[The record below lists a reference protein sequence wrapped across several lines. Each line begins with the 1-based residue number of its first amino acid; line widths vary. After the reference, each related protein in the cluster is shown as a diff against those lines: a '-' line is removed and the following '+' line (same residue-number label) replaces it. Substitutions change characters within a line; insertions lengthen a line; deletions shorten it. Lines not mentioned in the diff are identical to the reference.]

1 MSDMVQIRSV
11 KHYFNE
17 FVVEGL
23 KGKTNIQEIDLIG
36 IKQKILTA
44 FKNEIFGQIRFKY
57 GDKAKDMSMD
67 DIASLDGI
75 HNILEQA
82 FRKWRRL
89 CMLCS
94 EHGLGNFFQLEDLK
108 TVLEDNTTIVAD
120 PEEVD
125 VTDEIAD
132 NPVVIT
138 EENENGDFVG
148 RHMSDNSDVKEKEPS
163 DDIENS
169 EDSGSV

>member
-23 KGKTNIQEIDLIG
+23 KGKNNVQEIDLIG

-44 FKNEIFGQIRFKY
+44 FKNEVFGQIKFKY
-57 GDKAKDMSMD
+57 GDRVNNMSTD
-67 DIASLDGI
+67 EIANMDGI
-75 HNILEQA
+75 QNILQQT

-94 EHGLGNFFQLEDLK
+94 EYGLGNFFQLEDLK
-108 TVLEDNTTIVAD
+108 NILEDQSTVRVPD
-120 PEEVD
+120 PVEVD
-125 VTDEIAD
+125 VTDEVKD
-132 NPVVIT
+132 NPVVIVD
-138 EENENGDFVG
+138 EETLEPI
-148 RHMSDNSDVKEKEPS
+148 VKEESS
-163 DDIENS
+163 DEN
-169 EDSGSV
+169 V

>member
-17 FVVEGL
+17 FIVEGL

-44 FKNEIFGQIRFKY
+44 FRNEVFGQIRFKY
-57 GDKAKDMSMD
+57 GDKVTDMSMD
-67 DIASLDGI
+67 DISNLDGI
-75 HNILEQA
+75 HNILEQT

-108 TVLEDNTTIVAD
+108 NILEDQSTVQVPD

-125 VTDEIAD
+125 VTDEVKD
-132 NPVVIT
+132 DPVVIVNEETLEPVNNT
-138 EENENGDFVG
+138 EE
-148 RHMSDNSDVKEKEPS
+148 ST
-163 DDIENS
+163 DDISDTE
-169 EDSGSV
+169 ESGSL